1 MRKLV
6 SFAFFFFLQF
16 FFSTNTFAYDFQ
28 IGNLCYTITSIDE
41 KTVSVEAAEKKPTGD
56 VVIPSIVNYNGVDFS
71 VTSIPD
77 NGFAQCFEIT
87 SLTLPHTMKAIGSY
101 GLGWLLGLK
110 TLIFDNPQNISAYPH
125 AFYDW
130 RSTFT
135 TVKIINCDEISLLK
149 QGFDLV
155 NSLPTH
161 ELYINDKKVEDY
173 VVPDGTDEIK
183 LLFANCNSLKSLTL
197 PNTVKDISN
206 WVARNCTALK
216 TITLSSS
223 LEYIRN
229 GAFAE
234 CPELRNIYIKA
245 ATPPATPPNTVIP
258 PRASEWPFSNGTFMF
273 ATLFVPKGT
282 LSDYK
287 NAETWNK
294 FANIEE
300 IEYADAPV
308 ESKKKC
314 STPIISYNKG
324 KISFTCDT
332 ESVEYISEISNTDIG
347 TYTSAEINVS
357 ATYNISVYAKA
368 KGYDNSE
375 AVTATLCWID
385 VDPKT
390 EGISNGVAEVRT
402 RAVLIK
408 SNGGQLTVEGIND
421 GQIVDIYSLNGEK
434 RGSAVGKNGAAR
446 IDTNVRPGSIVVVKM
461 GEKSVKVIVK

>member
-41 KTVSVEAAEKKPTGD
+41 KTVSVEAAEEKPTGD

-77 NGFAQCFEIT
+77 KGFAQCYNIT
-87 SLTLPHTMKAIGSY
+87 SLTLPHTMKYIGSY
-101 GLGWLLGLK
+101 GLGWMLELR
-110 TLIFDNPQNISAYPH
+110 TLIFDNPQRIVSENTS
-125 AFYDW
+125 FYDW
-130 RSTFT
+130 REKFT
-135 TVKIINCDEISLLK
+135 TVKIINCDVISLLK
-149 QGFDLV
+149 LDFSIV
-155 NSLPTH
+155 NYLPNH
-161 ELYINDKKVEDY
+161 ELYINDIKVEEF
-173 VVPDGTDEIK
+173 VVPDGTEVMNR
-183 LLFANCNSLKSLTL
+183 LFANCKTLKSLTL
-197 PNTVKDISN
+197 PNTVKDIYN

-223 LEYIRN
+223 LENIGD

-245 ATPPATPPNTVIP
+245 ATPPKTVIP
-258 PRASEWPFSNGTFMF
+258 PRASEWTFSNGTFMF
-273 ATLFVPKGT
+273 ATLYVPKGT

-332 ESVEYISEISNTDIG
+332 EGVEYISEISNTDIG

-375 AVTATLCWID
+375 AVSATLCWID

-408 SNGGQLTVEGIND
+408 RNGGQLTVEGIDD
-421 GQIVDIYSLNGEK
+421 GQTVELYSLNGEK

-446 IDTNVRPGSIVVVKM
+446 INTNVHPGSVVVVKM

>member
-41 KTVSVEAAEKKPTGD
+41 KTVSVEAAEEKPTGD
-56 VVIPSIVNYNGVDFS
+56 VVIPSIVNYNGVDFK
-71 VTSIPD
+71 VIRIAD
-77 NGFAQCFEIT
+77 NGFEKCYYIT
-87 SLTLPHTMKAIGSY
+87 TLTIPYTMTHIGY
-101 GLGWLLGLK
+101 LGLGWMQGLE
-110 TLIFDNPQNISAYPH
+110 TLVFDNPQNMTIGSY
-125 AFYDW
+125 AFNYDW
-130 RSTFT
+130 RSFSK
-135 TVKIINCDEISLLK
+135 VKIINCDERSLLN
-149 QGFDLV
+149 QGLNLV
-155 NSLPTH
+155 TSLPLH
-161 ELYINDKKVEDY
+161 ELYINDQRVEDY
-173 VVPDGTDEIK
+173 VVPEGTEIIGT
-183 LLFANCNSLKSLTL
+183 LFSNCNTLRTLEL
-197 PNTVKDISN
+197 PNTVKKISSN
-206 WVARNCTALK
+206 AASGCNSLTTV
-216 TITLSSS
+216 TLSSS
-223 LEYIRN
+223 LESIDYN
-229 GAFAE
+229 AFAD
-234 CPELRNIYIKA
+234 CSELRTIYLKA
-245 ATPPATPPNTVIP
+245 ATPPLLDKSSFA
-258 PRASEWPFSNGTFMF
+258 NGCYMF
-273 ATLFVPKGT
+273 ATLYVPKGT

-287 NAETWNK
+287 NAEVWK
-294 FANIEE
+294 DFINIEE
-300 IEYADAPV
+300 KEYSDAPV
-308 ESKKKC
+308 EPKKKC

-408 SNGGQLTVEGIND
+408 SNGGQLTVEGIDD
-421 GQIVDIYSLNGEK
+421 GQTVELYSLNGEK

-446 IDTNVRPGSIVVVKM
+446 IDTNVHPGSVVVVKM